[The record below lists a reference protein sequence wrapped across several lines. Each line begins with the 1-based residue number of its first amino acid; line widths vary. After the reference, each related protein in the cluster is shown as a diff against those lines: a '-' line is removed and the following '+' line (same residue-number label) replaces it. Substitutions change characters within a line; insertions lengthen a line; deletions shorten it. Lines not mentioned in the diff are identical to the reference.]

1 MENPMNMDD
10 TRKPKKLIPQHKK
23 LRAPDATLI
32 LALVPPGKIVGLL
45 IASSDIL
52 KTLLDGPEGAMM
64 LPDRLR
70 CLLSNGVPVL
80 ILSINFSVIPLVV
93 SHISYSIC

>member
-10 TRKPKKLIPQHKK
+10 TWGTTITKRKPKKLVPQHKK

-32 LALVPPGKIVGLL
+32 LALVPPGKIIGLV

-64 LPDRLR
+64 LPDRLH
-70 CLLSNGVPVL
+70 CLLSNGVSGADTFDQLLRYP
-80 ILSINFSVIPLVV
+80 IG
-93 SHISYSIC
+93 C

>member
-1 MENPMNMDD
+1 MGYHHNKTE
-10 TRKPKKLIPQHKK
+10 TKKLVPQHKK

-32 LALVPPGKIVGLL
+32 LALVPPGKIIGLV

-64 LPDRLR
+64 LPDRLH
-70 CLLSNGVPVL
+70 CLLSNGVSGADTFDQLLRYP
-80 ILSINFSVIPLVV
+80 IG
-93 SHISYSIC
+93 C